1 MMETQI
7 QSTSQIYDQF
17 GMDMGNMEELK
28 EMFLETN
35 IYFLTLTMCVSLL
48 HSIFEI
54 LVMKNGYLFISILFL
69 NNKRNTILEQ
79 YNFTQRIITQN
90 IVFPFFCVCNE
101 IF

>member
-35 IYFLTLTMCVSLL
+35 IYFLALTMCVSLL

-54 LVMKNGYLFISILFL
+54 LVMKNGYLFISILF
-69 NNKRNTILEQ
+69 
-79 YNFTQRIITQN
+79 
-90 IVFPFFCVCNE
+90 
-101 IF
+101 